1 MPKVY
6 KPKRNKKKAPPL
18 PPGWGH
24 LVIGVVIGLAI
35 GAAVYLYKTK
45 VSQHPPPQAVI
56 EPQVIKKPQSKPDD
70 PQQPVKSQYDF
81 YTLLPE
87 MEVVIPERDDLA
99 GANQHARADK
109 KEVYVLQAG
118 SFRRLDEADTLKA
131 NLALLGIQ
139 ATIQSVAINGE
150 DTWYRVRIGP
160 YSDFSQ
166 LRQARSR
173 LRKNDIDYIVLK
185 IKLDNDG

>member
-6 KPKRNKKKAPPL
+6 KPKSNKKKARPL
-18 PPGWGH
+18 PAGWGH
-24 LVIGVVIGLAI
+24 LVIGVAIGLAI
-35 GAAVYLYKTK
+35 GAAIYLYKINYG
-45 VSQHPPPQAVI
+45 QHPPSQAVI
-56 EPQVIKKPQSKPDD
+56 EPQVVKKSPAEADK

-87 MEVVIPERDDLA
+87 MEVVVPERDELA
-99 GANQHARADK
+99 DANQHPRADR

-118 SFRRLDEADTLKA
+118 SFRRFDEADTLKA
-131 NLALLGIQ
+131 NLALIGVQ

-160 YSDFSQ
+160 FSEFSL
-166 LRQARSR
+166 LRQARSK
-173 LRKNDIDYIVLK
+173 LRKNNIEYIVLK